1 MSWRQFSLR
10 SHNLTQRRRT
20 YADALSMLEVP
31 QLVES
36 LIQSNEHLF
45 RGAQSED
52 SNLLSFENF

>member
-1 MSWRQFSLR
+1 
-10 SHNLTQRRRT
+10 
-20 YADALSMLEVP
+20 MLEVP